1 MQHHFLRRK
10 SACSPIRARTLPTCG
25 GSALSFGEIMRSATF
40 MGAAFAIF
48 AAAACRPTSPPP
60 PAHPQQAP
68 RRSPS
73 TAATLGIPPGQLPQP
88 GMCRVWV
95 PGTPPGHQAKARS
108 CANIERSA
116 PAGSWIV
123 ERPGKDKKVVHVRVV
138 DDRRPGVV
146 VRLRVYEIKDG
157 RLVREG

>member
-1 MQHHFLRRK
+1 MRLATMAATAMAFL
-10 SACSPIRARTLPTCG
+10 
-25 GSALSFGEIMRSATF
+25 
-40 MGAAFAIF
+40 
-48 AAAACRPTSPPP
+48 AAAGCKPV
-60 PAHPQQAP
+60 PATQPAPERSSAP

-73 TAATLGIPPGQLPQP
+73 TAATLGIPPGHLPAP

-108 CANIERSA
+108 CSRIERTA

-138 DDRRPGVV
+138 DERRPGVV
-146 VRLRVYEIKDG
+146 VHMRVYEIRNGK
-157 RLVREG
+157 LVREG